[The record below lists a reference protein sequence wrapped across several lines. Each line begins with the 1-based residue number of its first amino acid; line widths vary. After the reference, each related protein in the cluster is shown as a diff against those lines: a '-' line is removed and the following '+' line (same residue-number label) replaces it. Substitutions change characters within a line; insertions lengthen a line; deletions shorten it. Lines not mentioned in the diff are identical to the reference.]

1 MKTPIND
8 MLNKYAEQNAV
19 RLHMPGHKGML
30 KGFERDITELSF
42 SDNLRNPTD
51 VIAQS
56 QQLYADELGARC
68 CMYSVNGSTGGLFAL
83 AANCR
88 GKVLVES
95 NCHVSLLNGLK
106 LFSKEYTVVENTI
119 HDGIPM
125 PLTLSQIEGTLSENS
140 DIGTVFLTSPN
151 YFGINADMKEIY
163 MFLRRKQ
170 VLLFVDSAHG
180 AHFGLHPLLPS
191 NAVNFCDAVVES
203 CHKTLPAMTQ
213 TAVVMTNDIDLG
225 KDIKKSLNMVTT
237 TSPSFVLVASIESA
251 MDYTVTHRE
260 QYTELKK
267 CVDGFVEDVTSH
279 GWKVVSNDD
288 FTRLV
293 IDCSG
298 HGKGTDVADF
308 LERNNVFVEHYTDR
322 YIVCI
327 LTLMDGAIQLDRLLE
342 VLTAYNGS
350 RSDRLDNYVDMC
362 FEKN

>member
-8 MLNKYAEQNAV
+8 MLNKYVGQNAV

-42 SDNLRNPTD
+42 SDNLRNPTS

-68 CMYSVNGSTGGLFAL
+68 CMYSVNGSTGGLLAL

-106 LFSKEYTVVENTI
+106 LFSKQYIVVKNDVKE
-119 HDGIPM
+119 GIPM
-125 PLTLSQIEGTLSENS
+125 PLTLSQIECTLSKNP
-140 DIGTVFLTSPN
+140 DVGTVFLTSPN
-151 YFGINADMKEIY
+151 YFGINADLDEIY
-163 MFLRRKQ
+163 RFLQQKQ

-180 AHFGLHPLLPS
+180 AHFGLHPLLPP

-213 TAVVMTNDIDLG
+213 TAVVLTNDIVLG
-225 KDIKKSLNMVTT
+225 RDIKNALNMVTT

-260 QYTELKK
+260 RYTELKK
-267 CVDGFVEDVTSH
+267 CVDEFVANVTSR
-279 GWKVVSNDD
+279 GWKVLANDD

-298 HGKGTDVADF
+298 RGKGTDVADF
-308 LERNNVFVEHYTDR
+308 LERNNVFVEHFTDR

-327 LTLMDGAIQLDRLLE
+327 LTLLDGARQLDRLLE

-350 RSDRLDNYVDMC
+350 RADKSDNYVDMC